1 MKNKIAIGSDHAGF
15 ALKNTLAEWLSEQG
29 YLIND
34 CGTFSEASCDYP
46 DYAKCVA
53 RAVSTQ
59 QARFGVL
66 VCGSGIGVSIVA
78 NKIRRVRAALVQN
91 VEQAKLSR
99 QHNDANVLCL
109 GARFTS
115 PELAKEILQAWLAAD
130 FEGGRHAKRVDKI
143 EEPRAGEELPV

>member
-1 MKNKIAIGSDHAGF
+1 MKNNIALGSDHAGF
-15 ALKNTLAEWLSEQG
+15 VLKNLLADWLAEKGFQ
-29 YLIND
+29 IND
-34 CGTFSEASCDYP
+34 CGTFSQASCDYP
-46 DYAKCVA
+46 DYARCVA

-59 QARFGVL
+59 QAHYGIL

-78 NKIRRVRAALVQN
+78 NKVRRVRAALVQN
-91 VEQAKLSR
+91 VEQAMLAR

-109 GARFTS
+109 GARFLTVDQ
-115 PELAKEILQAWLAAD
+115 AKEILEAWLATA